1 MCWKMWSKVLCWRG
15 SSCRRRKLSEKER
28 EEEGRRRDW
37 GRTGK
42 QRKVQREQD
51 RKGFKKEREG

>member
-1 MCWKMWSKVLCWRG
+1 MWSKVLCWRG